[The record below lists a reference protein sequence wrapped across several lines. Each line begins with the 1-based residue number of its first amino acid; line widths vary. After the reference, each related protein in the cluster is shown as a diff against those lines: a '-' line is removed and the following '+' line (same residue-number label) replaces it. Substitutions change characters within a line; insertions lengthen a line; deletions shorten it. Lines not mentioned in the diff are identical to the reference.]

1 MEALF
6 LIVFIATAADG
17 TAGRYASSGYV
28 TKDVCERKIREDGPM
43 VERMLKA
50 HTGLE
55 VKAVGHCEPKET
67 SL

>member
-17 TAGRYASSGYV
+17 TEGRYTSAEYV
-28 TKDVCERKIREDGPM
+28 TRAVCEQAVRDDGTTL
-43 VERMLKA
+43 ERMLKA